1 MTVAIAMVV
10 GSIHGSWRV
19 TSTSGLTLVVVLM
32 RGHEIVAG

>member
-1 MTVAIAMVV
+1 MMIAIAMAV
-10 GSIHGSWRV
+10 GFIHGSWRV